1 MWYTLIE
8 NNGCDTMEKTFKTI
22 DEQVQILRDKNL
34 IIEDLESA
42 KEILL
47 RENYFFLMGY
57 RSLFLKPKEN
67 KFISGVTFDELYA
80 LFTFDRNFR
89 NIILKN
95 ILVIENQLKSI
106 ISYQLSKKYGYHEKD
121 YLNPKNFT
129 ADREK
134 ARRVKDLIDKMK
146 RQIRINTPTHN
157 ATMHYT
163 TKYGYIPLW
172 VLVKVLSFGI
182 VCELYTILKKEDQE
196 DIANI
201 FGTTPQILSDILII
215 LSNYRNLCAHED
227 IVYEHKTERVVPDTK
242 YHELMEIPKM
252 DGEYIYG
259 KNDVFAVI
267 IIFKILLDKKDFRL
281 MMKEME
287 YEIELLDGKVDSISI
302 NKVLD
307 KMGFPHNY
315 IEIIGR

>member
-1 MWYTLIE
+1 
-8 NNGCDTMEKTFKTI
+8 MEKVFKSI
-22 DEQVQILRDKNL
+22 DEQVQILKDKNL
-34 IIEDLESA
+34 IIEDVEYT

-57 RSLFLKPKEN
+57 RSLFLRPKEN

-80 LFTFDRNFR
+80 LFSFDRNFR

-106 ISYQLSKKYGYHEKD
+106 ISYQLSKKYGHREKD
-121 YLNPKNFT
+121 YLNSKNFT
-129 ADREK
+129 QDREK
-134 ARRVKDLIDKMK
+134 ARRVKDLIEKMK
-146 RQIRINTPTHN
+146 RQIRINTATHN

-163 TKYGYIPLW
+163 VKYGYIPLW

-182 VCELYTILKKEDQE
+182 VCELYTILKKEDQVE
-196 DIANI
+196 IADI
-201 FGTTPQILSDILII
+201 FGTTPQVLSDILVI

-227 IVYEHKTERVVPDTK
+227 IVFEHKTERVVPDTK
-242 YHELMEIPKM
+242 YHELMKIPKM

-259 KNDVFAVI
+259 KRDAFSLV
-267 IIFKILLDKKDFRL
+267 IIFKILLDKQDFRL
-281 MMKEME
+281 MIKEMD
-287 YEIELLDGKVDSISI
+287 YEIELLDGRVDSISI

-307 KMGFPHNY
+307 RMGFPQNY
-315 IEIIGR
+315 IEVIGR